1 MTEMG
6 LRQKHYASVA
16 VQTNCIS
23 YEKRERIHYQN
34 VYTDAKIVRYESLH
48 YAWNEMSCM
57 SYIWRALFQNSI
69 YPFSKTFKND
79 MLLLWFSVTISKM
92 ILLLFEFAKDKSDNS
107 NLIAIVPMLP

>member
-6 LRQKHYASVA
+6 LRQKYYASVA

-48 YAWNEMSCM
+48 YA
-57 SYIWRALFQNSI
+57 
-69 YPFSKTFKND
+69 
-79 MLLLWFSVTISKM
+79 
-92 ILLLFEFAKDKSDNS
+92 
-107 NLIAIVPMLP
+107 